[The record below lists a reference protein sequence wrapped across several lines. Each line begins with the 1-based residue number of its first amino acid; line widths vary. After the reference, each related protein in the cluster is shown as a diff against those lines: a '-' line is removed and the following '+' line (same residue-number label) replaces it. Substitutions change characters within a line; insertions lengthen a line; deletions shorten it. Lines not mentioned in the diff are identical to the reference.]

1 MNATTN
7 EATLTA
13 ITTRNEAAEA
23 TAGTRL
29 AQNSLLSEL
38 PGIVFGLITLGYVIS
53 SLVALVLSRP
63 KNFTGELKMNA
74 STTEARFAGITSIVE
89 APVSEELRF
98 AQYSMLNEL
107 PGAIFGVITVAYI
120 VGSLLALAH

>member
-13 ITTRNEAAEA
+13 ITTRNEAVEA

-53 SLVALVLSRP
+53 SLVALS
-63 KNFTGELKMNA
+63 
-74 STTEARFAGITSIVE
+74 
-89 APVSEELRF
+89 
-98 AQYSMLNEL
+98 
-107 PGAIFGVITVAYI
+107 
-120 VGSLLALAH
+120 

>member
-7 EATLTA
+7 EATLA
-13 ITTRNEAAEA
+13 VIANNEEVEA

-53 SLVALVLSRP
+53 SLVALS
-63 KNFTGELKMNA
+63 
-74 STTEARFAGITSIVE
+74 
-89 APVSEELRF
+89 
-98 AQYSMLNEL
+98 
-107 PGAIFGVITVAYI
+107 
-120 VGSLLALAH
+120 

>member
-1 MNATTN
+1 MAPDLLYPLSITNTEGPKMNATTN

-13 ITTRNEAAEA
+13 ITNVNEATEA

-53 SLVALVLSRP
+53 SLVALS
-63 KNFTGELKMNA
+63 
-74 STTEARFAGITSIVE
+74 
-89 APVSEELRF
+89 
-98 AQYSMLNEL
+98 
-107 PGAIFGVITVAYI
+107 
-120 VGSLLALAH
+120 

>member
-7 EATLTA
+7 EATFTA
-13 ITTRNEAAEA
+13 ITSINEATEA

-53 SLVALVLSRP
+53 SL
-63 KNFTGELKMNA
+63 
-74 STTEARFAGITSIVE
+74 I
-89 APVSEELRF
+89 
-98 AQYSMLNEL
+98 
-107 PGAIFGVITVAYI
+107 
-120 VGSLLALAH
+120 ALA

>member
-13 ITTRNEAAEA
+13 IANVNEATEA

-38 PGIVFGLITLGYVIS
+38 PGIVFGLITLGYAIS
-53 SLVALVLSRP
+53 SLVALS
-63 KNFTGELKMNA
+63 
-74 STTEARFAGITSIVE
+74 
-89 APVSEELRF
+89 
-98 AQYSMLNEL
+98 
-107 PGAIFGVITVAYI
+107 
-120 VGSLLALAH
+120 